1 MGRGG
6 MAEVYL
12 GRHTTLNRPVAVKI
26 LHGHLSDDETLLS
39 RFRSEA
45 QAVAGLRH
53 PNIVQVL
60 DFDIAEDQPYIVMEL
75 VEGMSLA
82 EYLLKLQRAEK
93 RLTPETIVRLFTPIT
108 SALDYAHG
116 RGIVHR
122 DVKPANVLLRSEGG
136 EITAESLPPDAEPVL
151 TDFGVARIA
160 NASIRTASG
169 AIVGTPAYMS
179 PEQVSGEIVDSR
191 SDIYSLGIM
200 LYEMLTG
207 RLPFESESESVAA
220 TLIKQITEQPPP
232 MPEVSPSVQSVVFR
246 ALAKDRTARY
256 QKAGDLA
263 VELRSALGLPLTPVE
278 MASLKPAAVREQ
290 KTRILKSAG
299 PKKRR
304 RRPLV
309 AASLVVLLAILIGAG
324 VLLSGVLSNDDD
336 KKPSVAAPETYGLL
350 QFESIDHAVLTVT
363 GLPQP
368 PEGQQYEAW
377 LLGQEARRGMGP
389 IDLQADGSGQ
399 MSFTSDENLLNLYD
413 RFEITLEPQDSN
425 PVATGDTVYSG
436 AVPAGPLVHIKHLLV
451 SFHNTPDHIGLVT
464 GLMSQTEQ
472 IEVIAADMQAAFDDQ
487 DLAEVKRQAEGLI
500 NLIEGSKGEHFGDL
514 DGDSEI
520 TNLGDGYGL
529 LPSADNSGYIQT
541 AIEHANYAATTEGAT
556 DIVIQNAE
564 RMEAAAQNLGGWAAQ
579 LREIAVIILANDDL
593 ASISAPL
600 QELNDVAALLMNGDD
615 FNGSGS
621 IEPGEGG
628 VKAVLDYALRMVDM
642 PVIEG
647 AQAISSPA
655 ASNVFSEPEG
665 AY

>member
-1 MGRGG
+1 MAVWVGRTLSKVEIQRLMGRGG

-12 GRHTTLNRPVAVKI
+12 GRHTTLNRPVAVKV

-93 RLTPETIVRLFTPIT
+93 HLTPETIVRLFTPIT

-232 MPEVSPSVQSVVFR
+232 MPEGRPS
-246 ALAKDRTARY
+246 
-256 QKAGDLA
+256 G
-263 VELRSALGLPLTPVE
+263 
-278 MASLKPAAVREQ
+278 
-290 KTRILKSAG
+290 
-299 PKKRR
+299 
-304 RRPLV
+304 
-309 AASLVVLLAILIGAG
+309 
-324 VLLSGVLSNDDD
+324 N
-336 KKPSVAAPETYGLL
+336 
-350 QFESIDHAVLTVT
+350 
-363 GLPQP
+363 
-368 PEGQQYEAW
+368 
-377 LLGQEARRGMGP
+377 
-389 IDLQADGSGQ
+389 
-399 MSFTSDENLLNLYD
+399 
-413 RFEITLEPQDSN
+413 
-425 PVATGDTVYSG
+425 
-436 AVPAGPLVHIKHLLV
+436 
-451 SFHNTPDHIGLVT
+451 
-464 GLMSQTEQ
+464 
-472 IEVIAADMQAAFDDQ
+472 
-487 DLAEVKRQAEGLI
+487 
-500 NLIEGSKGEHFGDL
+500 
-514 DGDSEI
+514 
-520 TNLGDGYGL
+520 
-529 LPSADNSGYIQT
+529 
-541 AIEHANYAATTEGAT
+541 
-556 DIVIQNAE
+556 
-564 RMEAAAQNLGGWAAQ
+564 
-579 LREIAVIILANDDL
+579 
-593 ASISAPL
+593 
-600 QELNDVAALLMNGDD
+600 NG
-615 FNGSGS
+615 
-621 IEPGEGG
+621 
-628 VKAVLDYALRMVDM
+628 
-642 PVIEG
+642 
-647 AQAISSPA
+647 
-655 ASNVFSEPEG
+655 
-665 AY
+665 